1 MVQEERWRKGIHCSV
16 RIWDA
21 LFYLRKS
28 KSLLAKSGG
37 NKGNKAL
44 DQLTESEEDD
54 GDYATLREIP
64 SDTMSEENKVLSSVF
79 YPYLYDHK
87 LYLLPCYSPLT
98 VLVLFSNYM
107 STDH

>member
-1 MVQEERWRKGIHCSV
+1 
-16 RIWDA
+16 

-28 KSLLAKSGG
+28 KSLLAKSGT

-64 SDTMSEENKVLSSVF
+64 SDTMSEENKVLTLVF
-79 YPYLYDHK
+79 YPYLSDDK
-87 LYLLPCYSPLT
+87 LYLLPCYRPLT
-98 VLVLFSNYM
+98 VIVLSCKCTHAAPWILTTNC
-107 STDH
+107 THCPVTGL